1 MSRRRGTHGYV
12 RGRTRGTSYG
22 TLKGIRRGIGWEQH
36 CGGPATSPVPTSYV
50 EAGRRD
56 PSCRAAGRRGV
67 TAFGVRAR
75 RAQACHRGR
84 MDRVDPETA
93 SGERTTLEQFLDYQR
108 ATLLHKTTGLSHA
121 QMNYQLPT
129 SALSLAGLLKHLAL
143 VEDDWIQVRFFG
155 RPEFEPWASAPWDE
169 NRDWEFH
176 TAEQDDPDELRSLYS
191 AACHRSQE
199 ATAASGLDE
208 LSVGASRQGQHWNL
222 RWVLTHLVEETARH
236 NGHADF
242 LREAVDGSVGE

>member
-169 NRDWEFH
+169 NRDWESTPQSKTTRTSFDPS
-176 TAEQDDPDELRSLYS
+176 TALP
-191 AACHRSQE
+191 
-199 ATAASGLDE
+199 ATAARRPPRPQGWTNCRSGRL
-208 LSVGASRQGQHWNL
+208 
-222 RWVLTHLVEETARH
+222 ARVST
-236 NGHADF
+236 GTCA
-242 LREAVDGSVGE
+242 GS